1 MITRSKS
8 MNSSLGR
15 WAPVVFWMAFI
26 FFLSAQPSFPD
37 LGVKPLIEKALR
49 IAGHFIQY
57 AVLAFLVSRAFA
69 PNGERSN
76 LRIGLVLAWCAAY
89 AVSDE
94 WHQSFAPNRTADPLD
109 LMVDVLGALAG
120 YKVFFRRV
128 NRKGL
133 VRG

>member
-15 WAPVVFWMAFI
+15 WAPAVFWMAFI
-26 FFLSAQPSFPD
+26 FFLSSRSSFPD
-37 LGVKPLIEKALR
+37 LGVKPLVEKALR

-57 AVLAFLVSRAFA
+57 AVLAFLVSRANA

-76 LRIGLVLAWCAAY
+76 WRIGLVLAWCAAY

-94 WHQSFAPNRTADPLD
+94 WHQSFVPGRDASAFDWG
-109 LMVDVLGALAG
+109 VDMLGTLFGCAVCVARM
-120 YKVFFRRV
+120 KV
-128 NRKGL
+128 
-133 VRG
+133 